1 MLPQREDEPA
11 NGGYDVG
18 RMALKEMFSFL
29 SQRST
34 REERGAQYVI
44 REHDRGRSL
53 HDIVE
58 DRYVIDLLPAPEQRA
73 RILDRPEVIH
83 AVGADIA
90 KAAKASLT

>member
-1 MLPQREDEPA
+1 MHPPSD
-11 NGGYDVG
+11 GYDAG

-44 REHDRGRSL
+44 REHDLGRSL
-53 HDIVE
+53 HDILE
-58 DRYVIDLLPAPEQRA
+58 DKYVIELLPAPEQRA

-83 AVGADIA
+83 AVGEDTA
-90 KAAKASLT
+90 KTAKSALGH